1 MSKLAK
7 RVKEYRAT
15 LKSLTEQRADLQA
28 ELQSILDGAKAET
41 RAFTTE
47 EQEKFDN
54 IEAQIHSIDATIER
68 EERARNI
75 GTKKPEPKVNET
87 TEEAEIRAFANYVRK
102 EAGLPLVENRAG
114 EQNMTMGN
122 NGAIIPTTI
131 AQKIIKA
138 VKDICPIFAKATMYH
153 VKGILKVP
161 VWGKAN
167 STHDITVGY
176 QTEFTDITA
185 DSGKFTSV
193 DLSGYLAGALTLI
206 GKSVINN
213 GDIDVVNFI
222 VSEMA
227 EEIAAFLEK
236 ELLSGTGSNSA
247 TGALNTTN
255 TLTTAAATAITADEL
270 IDLQAKI
277 KQVYQTNACWI
288 MNPATFT
295 AIRKL
300 KDGNNRYLLQ
310 DDYTSEFPYRLL
322 GKPVYLSDNMPTIAA
337 GAKTVLY
344 GDLSGLSVN
353 MREDVQIQI
362 LLEKYATQHAV
373 GVVSWFEFDS
383 KVTDNQKL
391 AVLTQ
396 KAS

>member
-54 IEAQIHSIDATIER
+54 IEAQINSIDATIER

-75 GTKKPEPKVNET
+75 NTIKSEQKVNET

-153 VKGILKVP
+153 VKGVLKVP

-176 QTEFTDITA
+176 QEEFNDITA

-270 IDLQAKI
+270 IDLQARI

-288 MNPATFT
+288 MNSATFT

-353 MREDVQIQI
+353 MREDIQIQI

>member
-54 IEAQIHSIDATIER
+54 IESQINSIDATIER